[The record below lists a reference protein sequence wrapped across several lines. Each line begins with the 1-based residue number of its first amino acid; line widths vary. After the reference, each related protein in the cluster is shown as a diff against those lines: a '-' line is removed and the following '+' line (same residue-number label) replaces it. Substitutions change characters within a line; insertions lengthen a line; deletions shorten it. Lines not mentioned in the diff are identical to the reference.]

1 MNTTLDI
8 TKPTNTNDIIENI
21 TEIENKKKKKTLIN
35 IEDKNKKRTM
45 INIEDKKKKK
55 IPTMNNLD
63 MKKKKRDQY
72 SLDKKKKK
80 IMGLSGIPWDLLPE
94 KIKKRYKN
102 DYMKDKLCGINYGN
116 FIDIDVNDR
125 TMYWGLGVEHEMQL
139 FHKSKSGM
147 KNTFILFDSQ
157 ESTCYIS
164 GDKHLVGSCCK
175 MQKPC
180 FENLTDD
187 DISRLGITKEEHR
200 FLKNMQWELTGRQ
213 AKGCLPNPIIIKR
226 TPILMPELITTNF
239 TNRTID
245 SIANEIISL
254 ENKFIDIQMKN
265 PYTKEKVNKYGK
277 LTTHTCGSL
286 SGIIVPKRPTIYSPE
301 YTFEETYQPFIDYL
315 GSYHITITLPFTS
328 DMKHKDFVIMHRNMA
343 NQLQWLE
350 PLLVCAFF
358 SPTAESV
365 GQLPKDKDTEGS
377 FRVMNIGWGNFAG
390 SNIRKMGT
398 TGLDRGAN
406 IMSSWRK
413 GLNFK
418 TTKRLDECVST
429 TKPYYK
435 KATTIHTGDFRTF
448 GFEPDMQKCAEL
460 YRIED
465 CPKADGAPMK
475 PPYGLEIRIFD
486 HFPSQ
491 YLIQLLRIIVLVASN
506 AQRRPARQHVYNDKR
521 WIKALQDIMIDGW
534 NSRLETKYVTALRY
548 NFGLPIN
555 TNSTIAYDILKTIVH
570 ELFIANNDSHINK
583 LMNENPDIEPILPEI
598 NRICWE
604 MTFTRQYGRK
614 MLNVMKEV
622 FYKGEE
628 LTPLQF
634 NKVMKETFG
643 DEWSRWENDLNDV
656 LYALETNQHIK
667 LVVVNG
673 IIKKIK
679 ILL

>member
-1 MNTTLDI
+1 MNTTLNI
-8 TKPTNTNDIIENI
+8 TKPINTNNIIKNI
-21 TEIENKKKKKTLIN
+21 TNIENKKKKKIMIN
-35 IEDKNKKRTM
+35 IEDKKKKRTM

-55 IPTMNNLD
+55 VESMNGLD
-63 MKKKKRDQY
+63 IKKKKRDQY
-72 SLDKKKKK
+72 ILDKKKKK
-80 IMGLSGIPWDLLPE
+80 LLTLSGIPWELLPE
-94 KIKKRYKN
+94 KIKKHYKN
-102 DYMKDKLCGINYGN
+102 DYMKDKLCGLHYGN

-125 TMYWGLGVEHEMQL
+125 TVFWGLGVEHEMQL

-164 GDKHLVGSCCK
+164 GDKHQVGACCK

-180 FENLTDD
+180 FENLSDD
-187 DISRLGITKEEHR
+187 DISKLGITKEEHR

-213 AKGCLPNPIIIKR
+213 AKGCLPNPTIIKR

-245 SIANEIISL
+245 SISNEMRLL
-254 ENKFIDIQMKN
+254 ENKFINIQMKN

-286 SGIIVPKRPTIYSPE
+286 SGIIVPKRPTIHSPE
-301 YTFEETYQPFIDYL
+301 YTFEQDTKPFIDYL
-315 GSYHITITLPFTS
+315 GSYHVTITLPFTQ
-328 DMKHKDFVIMHRNMA
+328 DIKRKDFIMMHSNMA

-350 PLLVCAFF
+350 PLLVSAFF

-365 GQLPKDKDTEGS
+365 GQFTEDKDTEGS

-390 SNIRKMGT
+390 SNVRRIGT
-398 TGLDRGAN
+398 SGLDRGAN
-406 IMSSWRK
+406 IFPSWRK
-413 GLNFK
+413 GFHFK
-418 TTKRLDECVST
+418 STKRLDNCAKT
-429 TKPYYK
+429 TPPYYK

-448 GFEPDMQKCAEL
+448 GFEADMQKCAEL

-465 CPKADGAPMK
+465 CPKADGAPMR

-486 HFPSQ
+486 HFPSE

-506 AQRRPARQHVYNDKR
+506 SQRRPAKQYVYNDKR

-534 NSRLETKYVTALRY
+534 NTHLDNKYITSLRY

-570 ELFIANNDSHINK
+570 ELYIANKDSYINT
-583 LMNENPDIEPILPEI
+583 LMNEHPNIEPVLPEI
-598 NRICWE
+598 NRTCWE

-628 LTPLQF
+628 LTTLQF

-656 LYALETNQHIK
+656 LYALETHNHVK
-667 LVVVNG
+667 LEIVHG
-673 IIKKIK
+673 IIKKVK